1 MHSWT
6 GPIAVAT
13 NRENLTFA
21 SKLVQ
26 PCTGSLRKKTVEYYG
41 IDVATSQVDEQT
53 RRLRLG
59 DESALSAIYS
69 SHGPSV
75 RSYVS
80 RFVPAADVDDVV
92 QQTFIEVWRARER
105 IDVTRPLVAFILGV
119 ARKRS
124 IDLLRKRRH
133 DVVDVSQ
140 VRELVGRDGDELL
153 NQMVWASEVQ
163 RGLAGLPEEQRT
175 VIVLAYFEDLTQTE
189 IARRLEIPLGTVK
202 ARMARGLARLA
213 ERIEQEELML

>member
-1 MHSWT
+1 M
-6 GPIAVAT
+6 
-13 NRENLTFA
+13 
-21 SKLVQ
+21 Q
-26 PCTGSLRKKTVEYYG
+26 PCTGSLRKKSVEYYG
-41 IDVATSQVDEQT
+41 IDVATSQVDDQT

-59 DESALSAIYS
+59 DESALSAVYS
-69 SHGPSV
+69 THGPSV

-80 RFVPAADVDDVV
+80 RFVPAGDVDDVV